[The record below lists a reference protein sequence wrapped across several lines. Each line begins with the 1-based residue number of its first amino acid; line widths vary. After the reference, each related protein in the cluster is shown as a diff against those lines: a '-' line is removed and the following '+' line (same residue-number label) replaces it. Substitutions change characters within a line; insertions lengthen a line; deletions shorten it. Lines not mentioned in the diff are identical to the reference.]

1 MGEST
6 MRIWLREP
14 HAGQLWIRRLW
25 SSAQLTPPRPVG
37 SGATCVLLSH
47 SLHCS
52 VYTPLFFSWSRLSV
66 PENQFCLLHFYIFH
80 RVRYTVAMQWS
91 VAVGWFTGEQ
101 ITLGQQV
108 EKVLSPGFIKRQS
121 HSSVDGT
128 AYSSGCA

>member
-1 MGEST
+1 
-6 MRIWLREP
+6 MRIWLQEP

-66 PENQFCLLHFYIFH
+66 PENQFCLLHLYFSPSSLYSGHAVVSSCRLVH
-80 RVRYTVAMQWS
+80 RGADHAWPTGRKGAVAGLYKKTV
-91 VAVGWFTGEQ
+91 T
-101 ITLGQQV
+101 
-108 EKVLSPGFIKRQS
+108 FISRW
-121 HSSVDGT
+121 
-128 AYSSGCA
+128 YSLLLWMRLN